1 MVLNDP
7 MDGAWRTETAAD
19 PAIYLG
25 GGQTKF
31 SDQKLR
37 AEPESRARSAR
48 VEGAKRLRI
57 EGEARTE
64 GEAREKTGEG
74 SGEGAR

>member
-1 MVLNDP
+1 MV
-7 MDGAWRTETAAD
+7 D
-19 PAIYLG
+19 PAIYFG

-64 GEAREKTGEG
+64 GEAREKTGG
-74 SGEGAR
+74 SGLGRGLGEPLPRKFLKNQT